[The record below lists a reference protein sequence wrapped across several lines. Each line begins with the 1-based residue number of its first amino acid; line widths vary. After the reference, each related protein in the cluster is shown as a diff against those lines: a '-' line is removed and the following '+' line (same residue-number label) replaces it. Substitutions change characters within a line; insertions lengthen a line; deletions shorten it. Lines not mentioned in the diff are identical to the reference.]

1 MKKCPVCFEYVPDD
15 ASTCPFCRSPL
26 SANPQNNITEE
37 PSTLKYASRPQD
49 TVRAPY
55 ATGTPYTAPSQPVPP
70 KKNNSILY
78 FIIGVLATALLFL
91 AGLMIYNYTKD
102 EPKTDDAQSKPTAT
116 ASPAAE
122 EATPAAAEETY
133 DRSEAQPVVAPR
145 PREVTTE
152 GYHHLSGSISKYGI
166 TMDIEVSGDHVQGTY
181 YYHSKGRSNKM
192 SVYGNLYGNDMT
204 LEEYAPDG
212 NNTGCFEGTFDGY
225 CFQGSFVNYSIGN
238 VLRFSVVEQ

>member
-55 ATGTPYTAPSQPVPP
+55 ATGAPYNAPSQPVPP

-122 EATPAAAEETY
+122 EATPVAAAETY
-133 DRSEAQPVVAPR
+133 DRSEAQPVVAPQ

-181 YYHSKGRSNKM
+181 YYHSKGRNNKM

-225 CFQGSFVNYSIGN
+225 CFQGSFVNYSYGN

>member
-55 ATGTPYTAPSQPVPP
+55 ATGAPYNAPSLPVPP

-122 EATPAAAEETY
+122 EATPVAATETY

-166 TMDIEVSGDHVQGTY
+166 TMDIEVSGDYVQGTY
-181 YYHSKGRSNKM
+181 SRAGATRCRSMATSMGTTCHWRSMHPTATIQDVSRAPSTATASKAR
-192 SVYGNLYGNDMT
+192 L
-204 LEEYAPDG
+204 
-212 NNTGCFEGTFDGY
+212 
-225 CFQGSFVNYSIGN
+225 
-238 VLRFSVVEQ
+238 